1 MPVRFDPFPPHVDHV
16 IAVKHGGRT
25 DLRNLA
31 FTCAHCNGHKGSDI
45 ASLDPVTDTL
55 VPLYNPRRDKWDD
68 HSRWDGPLLVGKSPT
83 ARATVRVLAI
93 NAGRRIAVRTQ
104 LMAEGAY

>member
-16 IAVKHGGRT
+16 IAKKHGGRT
-25 DLRNLA
+25 HSANLA
-31 FTCAHCNGHKGSDI
+31 FTCAHCNGHKGTDI
-45 ASLDPVTDTL
+45 AGIDPVTRIL
-55 VPLYNPRRDKWDD
+55 APLYNPRAERWTD
-68 HSRWDGPLLVGKSPT
+68 HFRWDGPLLVGETPT
-83 ARATVRVLAI
+83 ARATIRVLAI